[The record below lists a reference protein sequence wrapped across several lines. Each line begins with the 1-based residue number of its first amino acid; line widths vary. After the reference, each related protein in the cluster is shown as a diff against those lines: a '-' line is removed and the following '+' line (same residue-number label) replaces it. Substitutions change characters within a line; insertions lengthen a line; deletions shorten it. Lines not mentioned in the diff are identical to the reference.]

1 MKKAVEKITCQR
13 WAQEAKI
20 DVKRMPAHSYRQV
33 HEYQQQQ
40 SFSPMGHQAA
50 AQTTSKKPKLKSSPA
65 REILSQNS
73 RVVSRMSSHG

>member
-1 MKKAVEKITCQR
+1 MTEEFKKQVDENALIMQQIEQYLL
-13 WAQEAKI
+13 AQEAKI

-40 SFSPMGHQAA
+40 SFSQTGHQAA

-65 REILSQNS
+65 REILS
-73 RVVSRMSSHG
+73 